1 MGGKLSRC
9 DKVTMTYGISK
20 KEPYY
25 VGDSAEYVDKQV
37 FGANKD
43 GSKCKKWSQKVSYFG

>member
-9 DKVTMTYGISK
+9 DKVTATYGISK